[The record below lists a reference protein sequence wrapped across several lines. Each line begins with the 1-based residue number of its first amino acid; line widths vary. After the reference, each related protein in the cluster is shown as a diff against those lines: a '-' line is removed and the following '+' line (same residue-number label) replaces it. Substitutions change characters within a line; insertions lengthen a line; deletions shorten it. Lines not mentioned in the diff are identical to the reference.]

1 MWLVYDSAKRKKL
14 SRELREYYIESF
26 SPKNPLADILTQ
38 IMFKIEL
45 LTTYLVAT

>member
-1 MWLVYDSAKRKKL
+1 MWLVYDSAKRKKAFHRTERVL
-14 SRELREYYIESF
+14 ESF